1 MDFLPNFESDM
12 MSLNINKSID
22 YFLFDPRSQSDISKS
37 SDPALF
43 EQANIMLVTFSVAEV
58 LLCHLVEHK
67 LVMLR
72 EWFIHR
78 TSVLITT
85 ASCAFVLQAVV
96 LRSKNLLS
104 AFGKSLHGIDQI
116 EFDVAPV
123 QPPQA
128 NRIRIPVSHAKV
140 GQTLQKF
147 VFVVL
152 PFVSAGV

>member
-72 EWFIHR
+72 EWFIPR

-96 LRSKNLLS
+96 LRSKN
-104 AFGKSLHGIDQI
+104 
-116 EFDVAPV
+116 
-123 QPPQA
+123 
-128 NRIRIPVSHAKV
+128 
-140 GQTLQKF
+140 
-147 VFVVL
+147 
-152 PFVSAGV
+152 